1 MTLCIQ
7 YAFYKNKNTGLIEYC
22 SYINILINYTA

>member
-7 YAFYKNKNTGLIEYC
+7 YVFYKNKNTGLIEYF
-22 SYINILINYTA
+22 SYINTLINYTA